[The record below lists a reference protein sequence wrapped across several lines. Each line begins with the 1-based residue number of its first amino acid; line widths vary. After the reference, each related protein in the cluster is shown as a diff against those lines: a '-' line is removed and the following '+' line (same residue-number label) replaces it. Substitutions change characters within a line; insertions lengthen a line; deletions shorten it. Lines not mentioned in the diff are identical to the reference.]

1 MTYSEFANKM
11 SDGEYEKMS
20 PKEKLQYIFDTEE
33 GIFVPI
39 KRMKDYRWLSR
50 NFLIQN
56 KNHLLAEDI
65 ISLLKI
71 ILE

>member
-11 SDGEYEKMS
+11 SKGEYEKMS
-20 PKEKLQYIFDTEE
+20 PKEKLQYIFATEE

-39 KRMKDYRWLSR
+39 ERLKDYHWLNR

-56 KNHLLAEDI
+56 KNHPLAEVI